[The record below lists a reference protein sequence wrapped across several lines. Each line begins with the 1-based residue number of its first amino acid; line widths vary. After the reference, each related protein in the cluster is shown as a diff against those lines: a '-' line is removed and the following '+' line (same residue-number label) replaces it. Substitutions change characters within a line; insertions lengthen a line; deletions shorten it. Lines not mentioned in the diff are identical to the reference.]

1 MLINSLIQNFESVS
15 LSPFEWE
22 NWEILINGK
31 YFERQMV
38 QKSIP
43 ITFEIEVHFN

>member
-15 LSPFEWE
+15 LRAFEWE

-31 YFERQMV
+31 YFESQMV
-38 QKSIP
+38 QKYIT
-43 ITFEIEVHFN
+43 ITFEIKVHFN

>member
-38 QKSIP
+38 QKSIH
-43 ITFEIEVHFN
+43 ITFQIEVHFN